1 MLTLKTILLFTLDR
15 TSPMMNMDQ
24 IREDLKTKLSSD
36 RFEHTVSVMYT
47 AAALAMCYH
56 SDVQKALLAGLLHDC
71 TKYMSREEH
80 IAFCER
86 AGVPLTDIERQNQHL
101 LHSKSGAVAAELTY
115 DVTDIDVLN
124 AIRHHTTGRGEMS
137 LLEKII
143 FTADYIEPTRR
154 GLKGMDEVRSLAF
167 TDLDQCICRI
177 SRNTLDYLHKIKAP
191 VDQRT
196 QDTYDYYSVN

>member
-1 MLTLKTILLFTLDR
+1 
-15 TSPMMNMDQ
+15 MMNMDQ
-24 IREDLKTKLSSD
+24 IREDLKTKLSAE

-47 AAALAMCYH
+47 AAALAMCH
-56 SDVQKALLAGLLHDC
+56 QGDVRKALLAGLLHDC
-71 TKYMSREEH
+71 TKYMTREEH
-80 IAFCER
+80 IAVCER
-86 AGVPLTDIERQNQHL
+86 AGVPLTDIERQNKHL
-101 LHSKSGAVAAELTY
+101 LHSKTGAVEAELTY
-115 DVTDIDVLN
+115 GVTDSDILN

-154 GLKGMDEVRSLAF
+154 GLKGMDEVRFLAF
-167 TDLDQCICRI
+167 SDLNQCVCRI
-177 SRNTLDYLHKIKAP
+177 SRNTLDYLQAIKAP

>member
-1 MLTLKTILLFTLDR
+1 MRNRIRL
-15 TSPMMNMDQ
+15 MMNMDQ
-24 IREDLKTKLSSD
+24 IREDLKTKLSAE

-56 SDVQKALLAGLLHDC
+56 GDVQKALLAGLLHDC

-80 IAFCER
+80 IAFCEK
-86 AGVPLTDIERQNQHL
+86 AGVPLTGIERENKHL
-101 LHSKSGAVAAELTY
+101 LHSKTGAIAAEKTY
-115 DVTDIDVLN
+115 GVTDSDILN
-124 AIRHHTTGRGEMS
+124 AIRHHTTGRGDMS

-167 TDLDQCICRI
+167 TDLDQCISRI
-177 SRNTLDYLHKIKAP
+177 SRNTLDYLHTIKAP